1 MRNKRNPNRHSNSPF
16 RENLSWVVEEALLS
30 GEYDKE
36 LNLIRSRSN
45 LEGRIEE
52 GAELLRKVI
61 LEKGFDETRVAPNLT
76 LKNLSKII
84 FDDDSEVY
92 ILNLSR
98 FLRREF
104 GSTFNFQSRYFH
116 YKVDYYEGLKK
127 KGLDYTE
134 RDIIRQLR
142 VPDKIGELEF
152 LLYGI
157 AVGDAFLANYKK
169 EKHAYSVIFK
179 GREGDIGFY
188 KKLVPALLSHEFNIL
203 YLNTGVGDNKIISF
217 NSRGAPIVVASS
229 TLIYSWF
236 VNILKFP
243 KDKKHGFFTLK
254 PRTEDERVY
263 FLSGLLSSM
272 LASKDNLVLN
282 DKNKN
287 LINFVKSILEEFGIE
302 TGDYIVDRDSGV
314 NTYSLRISQEGKDII
329 YNTNLKLDKIDELNE
344 LYSLGIERRGLI
356 LNPRLFID

>member
-1 MRNKRNPNRHSNSPF
+1 MSNSPF
-16 RENLSWVVEEALLS
+16 RENLSWVVEEALSS
-30 GEYDKE
+30 GKYDKD
-36 LNLIRSRSN
+36 LYLIRAKYN
-45 LEGRIEE
+45 LKEKVEE
-52 GAELLRKVI
+52 GAELLKRII

-76 LKNLSKII
+76 LKNLSRII
-84 FDDDSEVY
+84 FGDDDKSY
-92 ILNLSR
+92 ILKLSR
-98 FLRREF
+98 FLREEF
-104 GSTFNFQSRYFH
+104 GSTFNFQSGYFY
-116 YKVDYYEGLKK
+116 YKVDYYKSLKK

-157 AVGDAFLANYKK
+157 AVGDAFVANYKK

-179 GREGDIGFY
+179 GREGDIDFY
-188 KKLVPALLSHEFNIL
+188 KKLVPALLSHEFNTL
-203 YLNTGVGDNKIISF
+203 YSNPKVGDDKNLSS
-217 NSRGAPIVVASS
+217 NSRGAPIVIASS

-243 KDKKHGFFTLK
+243 KDKKSGSFTLK
-254 PRTEDERVY
+254 PRTRNERAY

-287 LINFVKSILEEFGIE
+287 LIIFVKSILEEFGIGTE
-302 TGDYIVDRDSGV
+302 DYIINRDSGV
-314 NTYSLRISQEGKDII
+314 NTYSLRISQEGKIII
-329 YNTNLKLDKIDELNE
+329 YDKNLKLDKIDELNKM
-344 LYSLGIERRGLI
+344 YSLGIERRGLI
-356 LNPRLFID
+356 LNPRLFLD